1 MPYWIN
7 CGILAGVWPFS
18 GTWILN
24 GDSRTL
30 PCMSARA
37 SRGLIFVDGEH
48 DHQTLIGVK
57 EERYLV
63 RQAQNIGR
71 ARVQVLGLEKVV
83 EMAENGV

>member
-1 MPYWIN
+1 M
-7 CGILAGVWPFS
+7 
-18 GTWILN
+18 
-24 GDSRTL
+24 
-30 PCMSARA
+30 
-37 SRGLIFVDGEH
+37 FVDGEH

-83 EMAENGV
+83 EMAENGVWI